1 MPNKPSVHHPQLE
14 VERGTQLVIAA
25 DVSPKLDASDAGFM
39 TECLCCCLP
48 RSWRLHGWLMKPQM
62 QSEPQNSMSL
72 CTCHKLPVTP
82 LLLSTVSS
90 SV

>member
-14 VERGTQLVIAA
+14 VERGTQLVFAI
-25 DVSPKLDASDAGFM
+25 DVSPAVDASGAGFM

-62 QSEPQNSMSL
+62 QSEPQ
-72 CTCHKLPVTP
+72 KLHVPVH
-82 LLLSTVSS
+82 LS
-90 SV
+90 